1 MRYILLIVLIFNFAY
16 SDDDYYYGNNKK
28 GVKPVENKLYI
39 NECSACHFAYQ
50 PGLLT
55 QKSWVKL
62 MNNLQNHFGVD
73 ASLLKEDLATLTT
86 YLKNNSAEKNMNYK
100 RSRKLANSI
109 NRLNAYPIA
118 ITKVPY
124 FIKEHDEIPSRFI
137 KQKEVKGLF
146 NCTACHTT
154 AKKGI
159 YSERDIIIPNY
170 GRWDD

>member
-1 MRYILLIVLIFNFAY
+1 MKYLLLVILIFNFMY
-16 SDDDYYYGNNKK
+16 SDDDYYYGSKK
-28 GVKPVENKLYI
+28 GVKPVENRLYI
-39 NECSACHFAYQ
+39 NECGACHFAYQ

-55 QKSWVKL
+55 EKSWVKL
-62 MNNLQNHFGVD
+62 MSDLDNHFGVD
-73 ASLLKEDLATLTT
+73 ASLLKEDLITLST

-100 RSRKLANSI
+100 RSRKIAYSI
-109 NRLNAYPIA
+109 QRLDAYPIA

-124 FIKEHDEIPSRFI
+124 FKKEHNEIPNRLI
-137 KQKEVKGLF
+137 KQEKVKGLF

-159 YSERDIIIPNY
+159 YSERDILIPNY